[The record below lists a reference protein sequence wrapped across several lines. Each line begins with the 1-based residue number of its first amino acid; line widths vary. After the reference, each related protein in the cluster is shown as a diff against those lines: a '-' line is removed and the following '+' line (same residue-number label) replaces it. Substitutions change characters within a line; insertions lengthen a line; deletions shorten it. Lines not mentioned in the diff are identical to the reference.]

1 MTGLVRRFCPRCG
14 TARVAEM
21 PFCPACGL
29 NLRELDEGS
38 DPLAGPDPGAA
49 PPTTDS
55 GVASGVSTPQADP
68 SQAPS
73 VDEWETG
80 SHDVTLPVE
89 STRPA
94 SRGLRVHPIVLI
106 AAIVV
111 VVLVLVGLL
120 PRPQLPGPGS
130 GGPPASGVASG
141 APIVGLTILSP
152 TDGQAV
158 AAKDVLVIGLAPPGL
173 TITQDISF
181 GFDQHATTDGTGHW
195 AIKVGLNEGDNKLT
209 FRIGDD
215 HSTQQTI
222 RVIYTPPASP

>member
-1 MTGLVRRFCPRCG
+1 MRIKRNDCECG
-14 TARVAEM
+14 IIPAEFACK
-21 PFCPACGL
+21 PLEGICRNAPAFHQIHDFNKRDCG
-29 NLRELDEGS
+29 NVCGS
-38 DPLAGPDPGAA
+38 AAGSRA
-49 PPTTDS
+49 
-55 GVASGVSTPQADP
+55 
-68 SQAPS
+68 
-73 VDEWETG
+73 VDEWEAG
-80 SHDVTLPVE
+80 SHDVTSPME
-89 STRPA
+89 SARSG

-130 GGPPASGVASG
+130 GGPPASSLPSG

-173 TITQDISF
+173 SVTQDISF
-181 GFDQHATTDGTGHW
+181 GFDQHATADGTGHW

>member
-14 TARVAEM
+14 TGRVADM
-21 PFCPACGL
+21 PFCPGCGL
-29 NLRELDEGS
+29 DFREVDQGL
-38 DPLAGPDPGAA
+38 DPGAA
-49 PPTTDS
+49 AAATDS
-55 GVASGVSTPQADP
+55 VVPSGTSTSQADATETP
-68 SQAPS
+68 A
-73 VDEWETG
+73 VDEWEAG
-80 SHDVTLPVE
+80 SHDVTSPME
-89 STRPA
+89 SARSG

-130 GGPPASGVASG
+130 GGPPASSLPSG

-158 AAKDVLVIGLAPPGL
+158 AARDVLVIGLAPPGL
-173 TITQDISF
+173 SVTQDISF
-181 GFDQHATTDGTGHW
+181 GFDQHATADGTGHW